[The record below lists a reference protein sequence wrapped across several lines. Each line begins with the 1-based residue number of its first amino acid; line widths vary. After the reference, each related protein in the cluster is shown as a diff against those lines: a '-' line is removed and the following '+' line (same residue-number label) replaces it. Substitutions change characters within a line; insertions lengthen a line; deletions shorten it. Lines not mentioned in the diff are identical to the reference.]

1 MLIQL
6 RAQTWKDAQLV
17 RAADA
22 HHSASLLH
30 ATFQAWRQATY
41 HTVRL
46 QAVENASMLQR
57 DLASKRKILY
67 RWVKST
73 ALSMTVKDV
82 AEDVDRRVI
91 KDAFSQ
97 WRLRW

>member
-1 MLIQL
+1 
-6 RAQTWKDAQLV
+6 
-17 RAADA
+17 
-22 HHSASLLH
+22 
-30 ATFQAWRQATY
+30 
-41 HTVRL
+41 
-46 QAVENASMLQR
+46 MLQR